1 MKSTL
6 SQDQSSGPMTIG
18 QLSKRSGV
26 PASTIRYWERVG
38 VMPEPMRRSGQRRYP
53 EESLQRLAVLRLA
66 QMCGFRLEEMRLLVQ
81 GFRADVAPPSG
92 WRELARKKEAEIDQQ
107 VARLVAM
114 RRVVGRVRRCKCLDW
129 TECGRLAASVLRRSP
144 E

>member
-1 MKSTL
+1 
-6 SQDQSSGPMTIG
+6 MTIG

-38 VMPEPMRRSGQRRYP
+38 VMPEPMRRSGQRRYSR
-53 EESLQRLAVLRLA
+53 EALQRLAVLRLA
-66 QMCGFRLEEMRLLVQ
+66 QMCGFRLEEMRELVQ
-81 GFRADVAPPSG
+81 GFRADVAPSRA
-92 WRELARKKEAEIDQQ
+92 WREMARNKQAEIDQQ

-114 RRVVGRVRRCKCLDW
+114 RRVVGYARRCKCLNW
-129 TECGRLAASVLRRSP
+129 TECGRMASSVLGRSS